1 MEETKKIIV
10 FASGGSKGGG
20 SGFQKLVEGLLTGIL
35 SAKIVAVVS
44 NHANGGVKKIADNFG
59 IKFVH
64 FSGPWEAGEYQQ
76 IVEKYNPDLIALSG
90 WIKHAKGLDPKKTI
104 NIHPGPLP
112 EFGGQGMFGHHV
124 HEAVLKAYS
133 QKKILFSAVTMHF
146 VTEQYDMGPIIF
158 SYPVHIGKDY
168 DADKIADE
176 VNKIEHGWQAFITN
190 LVVNGIIFWDGK
202 DQKSLVVP
210 EYVPREL
217 IKVSK

>member
-20 SGFQKLVEGLLTGIL
+20 SGFQKLVEGSLTGIL
-35 SAKIVAVVS
+35 DAKIVAVVS
-44 NHANGGVKKIADNFG
+44 NHPNGGVKNIADNFD
-59 IKFVH
+59 IEFVH
-64 FSGPWEAGEYQQ
+64 FSGPWEADEYQR
-76 IVEKYNPDLIALSG
+76 IVKKYNPDLIALSG
-90 WIKHAKGLDPKKTI
+90 WLKHVKGLDPRKTI

-133 QKKILFSAVTMHF
+133 RGEIFFSAVTMHF

-168 DADKIADE
+168 DAEKIADE
-176 VNKIEHGWQAFITN
+176 VNKIEHGWQAYITN
-190 LVVNGIIFWDGK
+190 LVVNGMIFWDGK
-202 DQKSLVVP
+202 DPKSLVIP
-210 EYVPREL
+210 EYIPRKL